1 MAKNLG
7 SSRDKQ
13 ASLKINT
20 NIDLYDNKT
29 PLSSNN
35 HSKKPSL
42 QGISSQNKTNFSSNY
57 SANHFVQINQ
67 TQTPKNSLTQ
77 EIENR
82 YKLNA
87 VYAGYR
93 SNSKNGSIS
102 ASNTYNKDSVKL
114 KEALD
119 FDSNKYFIP
128 GDTLSPKSTK
138 NGAIKAFSSNLNSQT
153 KYIPMSTRNMSST
166 SYVPGSVSSL
176 LSTKKES
183 DSQIENNQNSE
194 VINVMSLLG
203 AQNNSPITTKNLN
216 AAIPNYDASKY
227 SVKSMSVIKSYA
239 ANTHQGIVR
248 YEY

>member
-1 MAKNLG
+1 MSKNLG
-7 SSRDKQ
+7 NSRDKL

-20 NIDLYDNKT
+20 NLDLYDNKT
-29 PLSSNN
+29 PFTSNN
-35 HSKKPSL
+35 HSKKPSF
-42 QGISSQNKTNFSSNY
+42 QGISSPNKGSFSYNNTTNN
-57 SANHFVQINQ
+57 VQQINQ

-87 VYAGYR
+87 AYAGHR

-102 ASNTYNKDSVKL
+102 GSNTYNKDCVKL

-119 FDSNKYFIP
+119 FDTNKYFIP
-128 GDTLSPKSTK
+128 GETLSPKSTN
-138 NGAIKAFSSNLNSQT
+138 NGAIKAFGSNLNSQT

-166 SYVPGSVSSL
+166 SYISGSVSSL
-176 LSTKKES
+176 LSPKKEF
-183 DSQIENNQNSE
+183 DTQIENNQNSE

-203 AQNNSPITTKNLN
+203 AQNNSPISTKNLN
-216 AAIPNYDASKY
+216 AAIPNYDPSKY

-248 YEY
+248 YL

>member
-1 MAKNLG
+1 MARNLG
-7 SSRDKQ
+7 NSRDKL

-20 NIDLYDNKT
+20 NIDLYDNRT
-29 PLSSNN
+29 PLSSNS

-42 QGISSQNKTNFSSNY
+42 LGTNSPKKTNYSSN
-57 SANHFVQINQ
+57 STANNVLPSNQ

-87 VYAGYR
+87 AYAGYR

-102 ASNTYNKDSVKL
+102 GLNTYNKDSVKL

-119 FDSNKYFIP
+119 FDSNKYFVP
-128 GDTLSPKSTK
+128 GETLSPKSTK
-138 NGAIKAFSSNLNSQT
+138 NGAIKAFSSNSNTQT
-153 KYIPMSTRNMSST
+153 KYAPMSTRNISNT
-166 SYVPGSVSSL
+166 NYITGPVGPL
-176 LSTKKES
+176 LSSKKES
-183 DSQIENNQNSE
+183 ENQNENNQQSE

-203 AQNNSPITTKNLN
+203 AQNNSPITIKNLN
-216 AAIPNYDASKY
+216 AAIPNYDPSKY

-248 YEY
+248 YN